1 MSDDRWTAGYNA
13 ARAFY
18 RDTSALAI
26 TEAKHRLNAFTDQYG
41 PVIPDTTPLGRL
53 LHDLDT
59 ILNNTQ
65 EPRHEE
71 DQ

>member
-1 MSDDRWTAGYNA
+1 MTDDRWTAGYSA

-18 RDTSALAI
+18 RDTAPTALDKI
-26 TEAKHRLNAFTDQYG
+26 RQRLNAFTDQYA

-59 ILNNTQ
+59 ILRNTQ
-65 EPRHEE
+65 EPRH
-71 DQ
+71 D